1 MKKFLLAIF
10 AIVVI
15 GCVYSCGSDTDT
27 KSATTETETMGT
39 ASMESATPDVKDW
52 AYDTT
57 TDKMTDKAVVFRF
70 LDSDNTVM
78 QDEIYGET
86 GGTIAVR
93 SMNGANEVMFSIENG
108 QIVGNDIDGSN
119 YVNVRFDGEQP
130 VRYYY
135 NECNDLN
142 STTVFLKN
150 AKKFIEKAKT
160 AKRIL
165 IEVALFE
172 AGNKVFEFSCDKS
185 LTM

>member
-10 AIVVI
+10 AIVFI

-27 KSATTETETMGT
+27 KSETTETTAIETT
-39 ASMESATPDVKDW
+39 TPEVKGW
-52 AYDTT
+52 GYDTL
-57 TDKMTDKAVVFRF
+57 TDKMTDNAVVFRF

-172 AGNKVFEFSCDKS
+172 TGNKVFEFSCDKS